1 MKISLKKKITAAGVI
16 PLLVLGLLTV
26 CITITMVK
34 SALVHEVEESLR
46 GTAYATLAAYDQ
58 NTGDYLQSANG
69 DIWKG
74 GYNISKSESLV
85 DSIKINSGMDVTF
98 FYGDKR
104 IMTSAVNADGERIL
118 GSPAG
123 EVVKKKVLQDGEEY
137 FSKGVSLDGK
147 ISYGYY
153 VPVFQ
158 KTGEQPLGMIFA
170 GASRQE
176 KDQAINKIVYTVVG
190 LVIVTMV
197 LCMSG
202 IFIFSNSVVSS
213 LQKSIRLVQTVAKGE
228 LGVELDGKLL
238 ARKDEIGALSSAL
251 AVLRDEL
258 KNILA
263 QIGFNTKSLQDASDM
278 LQKMAKET
286 SESMH
291 GVEDA
296 VSNIAHSA
304 DRQAQNSAKASGNV
318 QQMGERIA
326 ETVSEVDMLNQNAA
340 AMRASSKKT
349 AETMQRLHKINE
361 EVHESI
367 ERITMQT
374 NETNDAAKNI
384 KAATGLIM
392 EIAEETNLLALNA
405 SIEAARAG
413 ESGRGFA
420 VVALQIQKLAEQSNA
435 SSRSIEEIINDLMY
449 NSDEAV
455 CAMQHV
461 QEIIK
466 SQSESLQDTE
476 SIVAEVSYGIENS
489 ASSIRQIDNSTNLL
503 QKEREEIID
512 LVKGLSEIAE
522 LNAADTEETSAVATE
537 VASNFEQLENHAKQL
552 KTIAGQLDG
561 CVKNFRL

>member
-1 MKISLKKKITAAGVI
+1 
-16 PLLVLGLLTV
+16 
-26 CITITMVK
+26 
-34 SALVHEVEESLR
+34 
-46 GTAYATLAAYDQ
+46 
-58 NTGDYLQSANG
+58 
-69 DIWKG
+69 
-74 GYNISKSESLV
+74 
-85 DSIKINSGMDVTF
+85 
-98 FYGDKR
+98 
-104 IMTSAVNADGERIL
+104 
-118 GSPAG
+118 
-123 EVVKKKVLQDGEEY
+123 
-137 FSKGVSLDGK
+137 
-147 ISYGYY
+147 
-153 VPVFQ
+153 
-158 KTGEQPLGMIFA
+158 
-170 GASRQE
+170 
-176 KDQAINKIVYTVVG
+176 
-190 LVIVTMV
+190 
-197 LCMSG
+197 
-202 IFIFSNSVVSS
+202 
-213 LQKSIRLVQTVAKGE
+213 
-228 LGVELDGKLL
+228 
-238 ARKDEIGALSSAL
+238 
-251 AVLRDEL
+251 
-258 KNILA
+258 
-263 QIGFNTKSLQDASDM
+263 
-278 LQKMAKET
+278 
-286 SESMH
+286 
-291 GVEDA
+291 
-296 VSNIAHSA
+296 
-304 DRQAQNSAKASGNV
+304 
-318 QQMGERIA
+318 
-326 ETVSEVDMLNQNAA
+326 MLNQNAA

-420 VVALQIQKLAEQSNA
+420 VVASQIQKLAEQSNA

>member
-85 DSIKINSGMDVTF
+85 DSIKINSGMDVKF

-286 SESMH
+286 LESMH

-326 ETVSEVDMLNQNAA
+326 ETVSEVDMLNQNA
-340 AMRASSKKT
+340 
-349 AETMQRLHKINE
+349 ETMQMLHKINE

>member
-1 MKISLKKKITAAGVI
+1 
-16 PLLVLGLLTV
+16 
-26 CITITMVK
+26 
-34 SALVHEVEESLR
+34 
-46 GTAYATLAAYDQ
+46 
-58 NTGDYLQSANG
+58 
-69 DIWKG
+69 
-74 GYNISKSESLV
+74 
-85 DSIKINSGMDVTF
+85 
-98 FYGDKR
+98 
-104 IMTSAVNADGERIL
+104 
-118 GSPAG
+118 
-123 EVVKKKVLQDGEEY
+123 
-137 FSKGVSLDGK
+137 
-147 ISYGYY
+147 
-153 VPVFQ
+153 
-158 KTGEQPLGMIFA
+158 MIFA

-392 EIAEETNLLALNA
+392 EIAEETNLLSLNA

-413 ESGRGFA
+413 EAGRGFA
-420 VVALQIQKLAEQSNA
+420 VVASEVGNLAKSTQESLKVVQSVIERIQQNVRDITAQVEENSIKMGTQNEYVANVIQCMQDMMALLNVSANAIDKMGEAHSKQAEVIKKTVSINEDIAESIRNENEQFNSINAMAESNA
-435 SSRSIEEIINDLMY
+435 NDTTSVATQASAINDMVDKMTHLL
-449 NSDEAV
+449 
-455 CAMQHV
+455 
-461 QEIIK
+461 K
-466 SQSESLQDTE
+466 QSES
-476 SIVAEVSYGIENS
+476 
-489 ASSIRQIDNSTNLL
+489 
-503 QKEREEIID
+503 
-512 LVKGLSEIAE
+512 
-522 LNAADTEETSAVATE
+522 
-537 VASNFEQLENHAKQL
+537 
-552 KTIAGQLDG
+552 
-561 CVKNFRL
+561 

>member
-153 VPVFQ
+153 VHVFQ